1 MWGREAKHAED
12 EEKQGSR
19 LCFLLHEAGGNTS
32 TAEPAAKKI
41 KGAKTNRKVLG
52 RSSGPPSPTDEAG
65 SRSHPSCFSAPRE
78 EKGELADADS
88 EELLEMKTIFRQKF
102 WNVGRRPGRS
112 GRKGHTAALQ
122 IVFSQHTGGG
132 HW

>member
-52 RSSGPPSPTDEAG
+52 GAVAPLLPQMRRGAGPT
-65 SRSHPSCFSAPRE
+65 
-78 EKGELADADS
+78 
-88 EELLEMKTIFRQKF
+88 LLVFQPP
-102 WNVGRRPGRS
+102 GRRRGNWLMLTVRS
-112 GRKGHTAALQ
+112 CWK
-122 IVFSQHTGGG
+122 
-132 HW
+132 